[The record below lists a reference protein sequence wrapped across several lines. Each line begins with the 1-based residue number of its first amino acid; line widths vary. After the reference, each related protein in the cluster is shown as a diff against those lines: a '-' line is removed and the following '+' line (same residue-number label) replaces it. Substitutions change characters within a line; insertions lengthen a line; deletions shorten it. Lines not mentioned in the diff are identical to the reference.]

1 VRKRLAA
8 TALAALG
15 LLAIPASP
23 GIARADSVVAETQL
37 TNFHQ
42 ILVDSADGYV
52 FLSEGG
58 TDSDLTT
65 SGSGGLV
72 VTNLA
77 GAYVTT
83 LYSGDGV
90 EGLALDDGTLYVA
103 VGAETEVAAI
113 DVATI
118 KDATPTQTVY
128 PLGSGDVPYSL
139 AVQSGKVWV
148 SYVPANAYQTTGN
161 PAIGDINLSASS
173 TSSAFEA
180 DTAVSGD
187 WVDPPD
193 LAADPGDDGVLV
205 AVLPGISAA
214 SAATFSTTTD
224 PATVLVAQQYLG
236 GFGTTATCAFESQ
249 VAVLPGTGGT
259 EFVTACES
267 PQEQEVW
274 STTNLTTP
282 LRSYATGKDPVGVAV
297 APDGTI
303 AAGMSAPGNENPP
316 VVYIYNPDGTLM
328 NVIAIPSQAQDEIE
342 PYLNNNTQDLAWS
355 ADGSRLY
362 LVTDEFNTETGAVTY
377 ALRVLDSPEITRT
390 TLTLSGASTI
400 DLSKSI
406 SLTGKVTLSTG
417 AVPAAGTAIT
427 ITRSGV
433 GAARTFTATIGR
445 NGEFSLTDIPASVGT
460 YTYAATY
467 AGTATVAAATGSE
480 AVRVIR
486 AATSLTLGTNGS
498 TFNYEPTITV
508 TVHLGTTYTSRVVSI
523 YAQSFGAK
531 TKTLI
536 KSGKVNSAGKL
547 TVQYRA
553 SHNTTFT
560 AVFAGDARYA
570 PATIA
575 STVYVRAV
583 VSERLTGYYGKD
595 GKYLLYR
602 SSSDV
607 DVAASVAPNKYRECV
622 ELELQLYYEGT
633 WYDATSG
640 CGDLSKSSTIT
651 GRVTLSGADKGAPYR
666 IRVDY
671 LRGNDTSNLNNDSGW
686 QYFMVES

>member
-8 TALAALG
+8 AALAGLG

-23 GIARADSVVAETQL
+23 GIARTDSIVAETQL

-58 TDSDLTT
+58 TDANLTT

-83 LYSGDGV
+83 LYSGDEV
-90 EGLALDDGTLYVA
+90 EGLALNDGTLYVA

-148 SYVPANAYQTTGN
+148 SYVPANAYQTTGD
-161 PAIGDINLSASS
+161 PAIGDIDLSASS

-180 DTAVSGD
+180 DTAGSGG
-187 WVDPPD
+187 WYGPPD
-193 LAADPGDDGVLV
+193 LAADPDDGGVLV
-205 AVLPGISAA
+205 AVQPGLTLADA
-214 SAATFSTTTD
+214 ETFSTTTV
-224 PATVLVAQQYLG
+224 PATVLAAQTYLG
-236 GFGTTATCAFESQ
+236 GTYTAVTCGGESQ
-249 VAVLPGTGGT
+249 VAVLPGTEGT
-259 EFVTACES
+259 EFITACES
-267 PQEQEVW
+267 PLKQEVW

-297 APDGTI
+297 TPDGTI
-303 AAGMSAPGNENPP
+303 AAGMSDPSMENPP

-328 NVIAIPSQAQDEIE
+328 NIIAIPSQEQDEIE
-342 PYLNNNTQDLAWS
+342 SYLDSNTQDMAWS
-355 ADGSRLY
+355 ADGSKLY
-362 LVTDEFNTETGAVTY
+362 LVTDEFNIETGAVTY

-406 SLTGKVTLSTG
+406 GLTGKVTLSTG
-417 AVPAAGTAIT
+417 AVPAVGTAIT

-433 GAARTFTATIGR
+433 GATRTFTTTIGL
-445 NGEFSLTDIPASVGT
+445 NGEFSLTDTPASVGT
-460 YTYAATY
+460 YTYTATY

-480 AVRVIR
+480 VVRVIR
-486 AATSLTLGTNGS
+486 AATSLTVGTNGS
-498 TFNYEPTITV
+498 TFNYEPTVTV
-508 TVHLGTTYTSRVVSI
+508 TVHLGTTYTSRVVSV

-536 KSGKVNSAGKL
+536 KSGKVNAAGKL
-547 TVQYRA
+547 TVTYRA

-575 STVYVRAV
+575 RTVYVRAI
-583 VSERLTGYYGKD
+583 VSEKLTGYYGRN
-595 GKYLLYR
+595 GKYLLYH

-607 DVAASVAPNKYRECV
+607 DVAVSVAPNKYRECA

-633 WYDATSG
+633 WYDATSA
-640 CGDLSKSSTIT
+640 CGYLSKSSTIS
-651 GRVTLSGADKGAPYR
+651 GRVTLNGADTGAPYR

-671 LRGNDTSNLNNDSGW
+671 LRGNDTSNLSNDSGW

>member
-1 VRKRLAA
+1 MRRRLTAA
-8 TALAALG
+8 ALAALG

-58 TDSDLTT
+58 TDLNMTT
-65 SGSGGLV
+65 SEPGGLV

-103 VGAETEVAAI
+103 VADETEIAAV

-118 KDATPTQTVY
+118 KDPTPTETVY
-128 PLGSGDVPYSL
+128 PLGSGDVPYSV
-139 AVQSGKVWV
+139 AVQSGKIWV

-161 PAIGDINLSASS
+161 AAIGDINLSASS
-173 TSSAFEA
+173 ASSAFEA
-180 DTAVSGD
+180 DTAGSAD
-187 WVDPPD
+187 WSAPPD
-193 LAADPGDDGVLV
+193 LAADPDDDGALV
-205 AVLPGISAA
+205 AVLPEISAA

-224 PATVLVAQQYLG
+224 PATVLTAQTYLG

-249 VAVLPGTGGT
+249 VAFVPGTQGT
-259 EFVTACES
+259 EFITACKG
-267 PQEQEVW
+267 PQTQEVW

-282 LRSYATGKDPVGVAV
+282 LRNYPTGEDPVGVAV

-303 AAGMSAPGNENPP
+303 AGGMSDPDQENPP

-328 NVIAIPSQAQDEIE
+328 NIIAIPSQEQDGIE
-342 PYLNNNTQDLAWS
+342 SFLDSNTQDVAWS
-355 ADGSRLY
+355 ADGSQLY
-362 LVTDEFNTETGAVTY
+362 LVTDEFNVDTGAMTY
-377 ALRVLDSPEITRT
+377 ALRVLDSPEITRS
-390 TLTLSGASTI
+390 TLTLSGASSI

-433 GAARTFTATIGR
+433 GAARTFTTTIGL
-445 NGEFSLTDIPASVGT
+445 NGEFSLTDTPTSAGT
-460 YTYAATY
+460 YTYSATY

-480 AVRVIR
+480 VVQVIR
-486 AATSLTLGTNGS
+486 AATSLTVAANGS
-498 TFNYEPTITV
+498 TFNYEPTVTV
-508 TVHLGTTYTSRVVSI
+508 TVHLGATYTNRVVSV
-523 YAQSFGAK
+523 YAQPFGSK
-531 TKTLI
+531 SKTLI
-536 KSGKVNSAGKL
+536 KSGKVNAAGRL
-547 TVQYRA
+547 VVDYRA
-553 SHNTTFT
+553 PHSTTFS

-570 PATIA
+570 PATVTRA
-575 STVYVRAV
+575 VYVRAS
-583 VSERLTGYYGKD
+583 VSQKLTGYYGTD
-595 GKYLLYR
+595 GKYLLYH
-602 SSSDV
+602 SSSDL
-607 DVAASVAPNKYRECV
+607 DVAGSVAPNKYRECV
-622 ELELQLYYEGT
+622 ELELQEYYEGT
-633 WYDATSG
+633 WYDETSA
-640 CGDLSKSSTIT
+640 CGYLSKSSTIS
-651 GRVTLSGADKGAPYR
+651 GRLTLSGADTGVPYR
-666 IRVDY
+666 IRIDY
-671 LRGNDTSNLNNDSGW
+671 LRGSDTSNLSNDSVW